1 MKIVLSSNC
10 SFWNLDMPV
19 IQKHLHDVIYVKYT
33 WDVEREEQIVP
44 NQFNIEEYICCGA
57 PNPGYD
63 SGDYRETVKAVDDFE
78 RMLEKGED
86 IVFLCDTSLSS
97 MYLFRAMADKASDY
111 NIHLVFI
118 HMNIGDMH
126 NYFFGNRIGDRRQM
140 QNKLLFVKDLKSV
153 VSIKEG
159 QENGLD
165 TTAFLETVINQIAA
179 MRNGATYV
187 FDHEKKG
194 YVEKKIVMLAID
206 ASEKNVHSDFKE
218 IMLAGVPVIHYEKED
233 ESVTDATRS
242 DGKLV
247 CKVLKKMRRQI
258 IEANGLDV
266 EVEDCDY
273 EGECAGTCPKCELE
287 VSQVEAQMTNIPE
300 EDRVYPQFDIDEEM
314 EKAREEF

>member
-10 SFWNLDMPV
+10 SFWNLDMPF
-19 IQKHLHDVIYVKYT
+19 IQKHLDDVIYVKYT
-33 WDVEREEQIVP
+33 WNVEREEQIVP

-63 SGDYRETVKAVDDFE
+63 SGDYRQTAESVDDFE
-78 RMLEKGED
+78 KMLKKGED
-86 IVFLCDTSLSS
+86 VIFLCDTSLSS
-97 MYLFRAMADKASDY
+97 MYLFRAMANKAAHY

-118 HMNIGDMH
+118 HMNIGDLH

-159 QENGLD
+159 QEECLN
-165 TTAFLETVINQIAA
+165 TTYFLETVINQIAA

-194 YVEKKIVMLAID
+194 YVEKKIAMLAIE
-206 ASEKNVHSDFKE
+206 ASEKIVHPEFKE

-233 ESVTDATRS
+233 DFVTDASRS

-247 CKVLKKMRRQI
+247 CKVLKKMRRHI
-258 IEANGLDV
+258 IEDNGLDV
-266 EVEDCDY
+266 EVEDCFYD
-273 EGECAGTCPKCELE
+273 GECAGTCPKCELE
-287 VSQVEAQMTNIPE
+287 VRQVEEQMSKIPE
-300 EDRVYPQFDIDEEM
+300 EDRIYPQFDIEEEM
-314 EKAREEF
+314 EKARKEF